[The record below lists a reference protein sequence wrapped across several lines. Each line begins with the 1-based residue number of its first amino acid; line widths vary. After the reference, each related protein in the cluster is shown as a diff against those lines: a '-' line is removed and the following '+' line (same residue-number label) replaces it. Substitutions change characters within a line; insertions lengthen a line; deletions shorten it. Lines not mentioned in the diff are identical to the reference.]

1 MTAVAKNACV
11 QMGGLITKNRLKM
24 SALAASSV
32 LIGSI
37 AAQAQD
43 ASFGAGIYKD
53 YCVVCHG
60 ETGAGDG
67 MVGVLFTKPSAH
79 LRLLARNN
87 NGVFPTE
94 QVIDA
99 IYGRRPIQ
107 AHGQTEMPIW
117 GDLFMSQTLESPTID
132 PKDAAMITQGRVLS
146 VVSYLESL
154 QAK

>member
-1 MTAVAKNACV
+1 MANTLRLLGLCAVA
-11 QMGGLITKNRLKM
+11 T
-24 SALAASSV
+24 LASGVSV
-32 LIGSI
+32 
-37 AAQAQD
+37 QAQD
-43 ASFGAGIYKD
+43 ASFGAEIYKD
-53 YCVVCHG
+53 NCVVCHG

-67 MVGVLFTKPSAH
+67 MVGVLFAQPPAD

-87 NGVFPTE
+87 NGVFPAD
-94 QVIDA
+94 QVIEA

-117 GDLFMSQTLESPTID
+117 GSYFMTQALESPTID

-154 QAK
+154 QAE

>member
-1 MTAVAKNACV
+1 MINEFRIL
-11 QMGGLITKNRLKM
+11 GLC
-24 SALAASSV
+24 ALATLASAV
-32 LIGSI
+32 

-43 ASFGAGIYKD
+43 ASFGAKIYKD
-53 YCVVCHG
+53 YCAVCHG
-60 ETGAGDG
+60 ESGAGDG
-67 MVGVLFTKPSAH
+67 MVGVLFTQPPAD

-87 NGVFPTE
+87 NGEFPTQ

-117 GDLFMSQTLESPTID
+117 GEYFMTQAIESPTID

-154 QAK
+154 QVK

>member
-1 MTAVAKNACV
+1 
-11 QMGGLITKNRLKM
+11 MGGLIMKNRLRL
-24 SALAASSV
+24 SALAASAVLMSSV
-32 LIGSI
+32 

-43 ASFGAGIYKD
+43 ASFGAGIYRD
-53 YCVVCHG
+53 YCAVCHG

-67 MVGVLFTKPSAH
+67 MVGVLFTKAPAD
-79 LRLLARNN
+79 LRLLTRNN

-117 GDLFMSQTLESPTID
+117 GDFFMSQTLESPTID

-154 QAK
+154 QAE